1 MGKRW
6 ALHSSITNQR
16 NTHQQRAEQQLEVR
30 VSRPP
35 PAGHHQVSQPST
47 PPHLGPSSLS
57 FMHLPFLP
65 YTYRQT
71 SRHPHVLYKGNRFQF
86 DTHINGLKRMKVK
99 KAVGK
104 HERILFCFVLPLI
117 LKFRSAIKGD
127 KAGELSMTQGDV
139 QTEVVDGISSI
150 SFSGKVHAMREKS
163 MNRTMVIKLLGRKIG
178 YNALINKIYAL
189 KKSIMNI
196 KNESY
201 FAKFQDVNGFMK
213 ALAKGPQV
221 VFG

>member
-1 MGKRW
+1 GQGVGFENKK
-6 ALHSSITNQR
+6 L
-16 NTHQQRAEQQLEVR
+16 
-30 VSRPP
+30 
-35 PAGHHQVSQPST
+35 
-47 PPHLGPSSLS
+47 
-57 FMHLPFLP
+57 
-65 YTYRQT
+65 
-71 SRHPHVLYKGNRFQF
+71 
-86 DTHINGLKRMKVK
+86 DTKDDG
-99 KAVGK
+99 
-104 HERILFCFVLPLI
+104 FVLL
-117 LKFRSAIKGD
+117 
-127 KAGELSMTQGDV
+127 EGDV

-163 MNRTMVIKLLGRKIG
+163 MNRTMVIKLLGRKVG

>member
-1 MGKRW
+1 
-6 ALHSSITNQR
+6 
-16 NTHQQRAEQQLEVR
+16 EVAR
-30 VSRPP
+30 VSFKDNVQ
-35 PAGHHQVSQPST
+35 GQGVGFENKK
-47 PPHLGPSSLS
+47 L
-57 FMHLPFLP
+57 
-65 YTYRQT
+65 
-71 SRHPHVLYKGNRFQF
+71 
-86 DTHINGLKRMKVK
+86 DTKDDG
-99 KAVGK
+99 
-104 HERILFCFVLPLI
+104 FVLL
-117 LKFRSAIKGD
+117 
-127 KAGELSMTQGDV
+127 EGDV

-213 ALAKGPQV
+213 ALAKAYATNGTWNGVALSNQLPYNV
-221 VFG
+221 LRIARIRPSSNEARI